1 MAIIAGTVWIYKV
14 FRFLA
19 SVESLLGKVIAPK
32 IPAIATQIRKK
43 RRNSKALFWANT
55 DQNNPAA
62 IKLL

>member
-1 MAIIAGTVWIYKV
+1 MYKV

-19 SVESLLGKVIAPK
+19 SVESLLGKVKAPK

-43 RRNSKALFWANT
+43 RRNSKALFWANA